1 MLIQQAGDQGEQDMK
16 EFTLEYWKDD
26 DWFVGR
32 LVEIPGVFSQG
43 ETLDELKENIKDA
56 YRMMVESETRDFL
69 PEKMRRVE
77 LELFFLRRRDFIKKL
92 VARGASQLPSIHLLA
107 ICFLLRAMIII

>member
-1 MLIQQAGDQGEQDMK
+1 MNK
-16 EFTLEYWKDD
+16 FTLEYWKDD

-56 YRMMVESETRDFL
+56 YRMMVESEPLDFL
-69 PEKMRRVE
+69 PEKTRRVQ
-77 LELFFLRRRDFIKKL
+77 LELY
-92 VARGASQLPSIHLLA
+92 S
-107 ICFLLRAMIII
+107 

>member
-1 MLIQQAGDQGEQDMK
+1 VK
-16 EFTLEYWKDD
+16 KFTLEYWKDD

-56 YRMMVESETRDFL
+56 YRMMVESEALDFL
-69 PEKMRRVE
+69 PEKTRRVQ
-77 LELFFLRRRDFIKKL
+77 LELF
-92 VARGASQLPSIHLLA
+92 S
-107 ICFLLRAMIII
+107 

>member
-1 MLIQQAGDQGEQDMK
+1 LLVCACAFLELGDRDPTQECLGGWSMK
-16 EFTLEYWKDD
+16 KFTLEYWKDD

-56 YRMMVESETRDFL
+56 YRMMVESETLDFI
-69 PEKMRRVE
+69 PEKTRRVQ
-77 LELFFLRRRDFIKKL
+77 LELH
-92 VARGASQLPSIHLLA
+92 S
-107 ICFLLRAMIII
+107 

>member
-1 MLIQQAGDQGEQDMK
+1 MK
-16 EFTLEYWKDD
+16 KFTLEYWKDD

-56 YRMMVESETRDFL
+56 YKMMVDSEPLDFL
-69 PEKMRRVE
+69 PEKTRRVQ
-77 LELFFLRRRDFIKKL
+77 LEL
-92 VARGASQLPSIHLLA
+92 HT
-107 ICFLLRAMIII
+107 